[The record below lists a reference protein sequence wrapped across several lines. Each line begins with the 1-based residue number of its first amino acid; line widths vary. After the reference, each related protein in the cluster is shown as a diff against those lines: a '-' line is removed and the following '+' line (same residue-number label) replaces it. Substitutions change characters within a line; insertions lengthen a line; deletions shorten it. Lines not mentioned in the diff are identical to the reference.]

1 VKRTSTIAEQTDRER
16 SAYFGAAVP
25 ITCPH
30 GCGVRKRVRTILD
43 KEKQTMALDKLR
55 LDGHFVERH
64 GRTEVTLNRN
74 GMKHH
79 YLESS
84 EVAICE

>member
-1 VKRTSTIAEQTDRER
+1 
-16 SAYFGAAVP
+16 
-25 ITCPH
+25 
-30 GCGVRKRVRTILD
+30 
-43 KEKQTMALDKLR
+43 MALDKLR

-64 GRTEVTLNRN
+64 GPTEVTLDRT

-84 EVAICE
+84 ELAICD